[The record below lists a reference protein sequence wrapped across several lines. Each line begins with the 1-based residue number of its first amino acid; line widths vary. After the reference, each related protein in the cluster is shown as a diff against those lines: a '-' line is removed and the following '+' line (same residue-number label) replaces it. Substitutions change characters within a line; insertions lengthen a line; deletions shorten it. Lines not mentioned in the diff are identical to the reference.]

1 MPKAD
6 NEAEE
11 IFQFLPLREGN
22 FARVALG
29 LPVHAVLGGD
39 AAGLLL
45 VGLTTGLA
53 RRLGLGRGR
62 GLGLG
67 GGRGGGSSG
76 RSSRCL
82 GRSGNRRGGGG
93 RSSGSLDLDRGGV
106 VG

>member
-22 FARVALG
+22 FVRVALG

-62 GLGLG
+62 RLGLG
-67 GGRGGGSSG
+67 GGGGGGSSG
-76 RSSRCL
+76 RSSRRL
-82 GRSGNRRGGGG
+82 GRSGHARRGRCR
-93 RSSGSLDLDRGGV
+93 RSGTLVLD
-106 VG
+106 